1 MSSLINEYQLKM
13 TEDDKT
19 FFEQLGLRI
28 ARLRKEQGI
37 TQAQLA
43 EKLSISQ
50 QHMASFEKGIRKIPA
65 SMLPTISQI
74 LNIPLEDLFGI
85 SDSKAIKRR
94 PMPKLQRQVELI
106 SQLPKTKQ
114 RFVMEMLDTVIQQ
127 TQ

>member
-1 MSSLINEYQLKM
+1 MSSLINQYQLKM

-85 SDSKAIKRR
+85 SDSKAIKRG